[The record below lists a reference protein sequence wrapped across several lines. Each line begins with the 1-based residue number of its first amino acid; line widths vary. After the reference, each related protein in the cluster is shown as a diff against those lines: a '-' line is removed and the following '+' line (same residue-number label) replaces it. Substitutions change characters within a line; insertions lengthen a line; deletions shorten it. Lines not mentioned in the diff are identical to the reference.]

1 MKYGRFTRILHS
13 LIAIGILL
21 ELLSSLVMRT
31 PRPGRVVTPLQAFG
45 YDTHAWVGMAVF
57 VVLVLHWIVFVAGH
71 ARKGIGHFYPWFSRA
86 RLDAVVSDAR
96 ELLRLRVEDPDKA
109 DSLAG
114 AIEGLGLLVASIL
127 GATGVALFFGIA
139 ENGVMSSA
147 IRTVREFH
155 EFWGPAM
162 WTYLCIHAGAAMV
175 HLGLGH
181 RSILS
186 VFRW

>member
-1 MKYGRFTRILHS
+1 M
-13 LIAIGILL
+13 
-21 ELLSSLVMRT
+21 
-31 PRPGRVVTPLQAFG
+31 
-45 YDTHAWVGMAVF
+45 
-57 VVLVLHWIVFVAGH
+57 VFVAGH
-71 ARKGIGHFYPWFSRA
+71 AHKGMGHFFPWFSRA
-86 RLDAVVSDAR
+86 RLDAVRGEVR
-96 ELLRLRVEDPDKA
+96 ELLRLRVKDPEQS

-127 GATGVALFFGIA
+127 AATGVVLFFGIA
-139 ENGVMSSA
+139 ENGAMGRA
-147 IRTVREFH
+147 TRAVREFH

>member
-1 MKYGRFTRILHS
+1 MKYGRFTRILHT
-13 LIAIGILL
+13 LIASGILL

-31 PRPGRVVTPLQAFG
+31 PRSGRVLTPLQSFG
-45 YDTHAWVGMAVF
+45 YEAHAWVGMAVF
-57 VVLVLHWIVFVAGH
+57 VVLVLHWLVFAAGH
-71 ARKGIGHFYPWFSRA
+71 AHKGMGHFFPWFSRA
-86 RLDAVVSDAR
+86 RLDAVVSEAR
-96 ELLRLRVEDPDKA
+96 ELLRLKVGDPEQN

-114 AIEGLGLLVASIL
+114 AFEGLGLLVASIL
-127 GATGVALFFGIA
+127 AITGVVLFFGIA
-139 ENGVMSSA
+139 ESGAMSRA
-147 IRTVREFH
+147 TRAVREFH

-181 RSILS
+181 GSILS

>member
-1 MKYGRFTRILHS
+1 MKYGRFTRILHT
-13 LIAIGILL
+13 LIAVGILL
-21 ELLSSLVMRT
+21 ELLSSLMMRT
-31 PRPGRVVTPLQAFG
+31 PRPGRVLTPVQAFG
-45 YDTHAWVGMAVF
+45 YDAHAWVGMAVF
-57 VVLVLHWIVFVAGH
+57 GLLALHWIVFVTGH
-71 ARKGIGHFYPWFSRA
+71 AYKGMGHFFPWFSRV

-96 ELLRLRVEDPDKA
+96 ELLRLQAGDPEQN

-127 GATGVALFFGIA
+127 GVTGVVLFFGIA
-139 ENGVMSSA
+139 ENGAMSGA
-147 IRTVREFH
+147 IRAVREFH